1 MLKGKFLM
9 KLNTILS
16 ISAVYMALLSLGFMF
31 APQVAGINAVPVD
44 ASPALI
50 AYLRVFGSTFLG
62 IAIMNWLVRNAEPS
76 TALNALILGNI
87 VGFGAAALLDVWG
100 ISSGARQLAYLFA
113 AIHFVLAAGFVWAR
127 NASARMN

>member
-1 MLKGKFLM
+1 M

-16 ISAVYMALLSLGFMF
+16 ISAVYMTLLSLGFMF
-31 APQVAGINAVPVD
+31 APQSAGTGSVPVE

-62 IAIMNWLVRNAEPS
+62 IGVINWLARSSEPS
-76 TALNALILGNI
+76 KAIQAIVIGNI

-100 ISSGARQLAYLFA
+100 ILSGARSLAYVFA
-113 AIHFVLAAGFVWAR
+113 AIHFAIALGFILAR
-127 NASARMN
+127 NMSASK